1 MRLKI
6 AIALLLAFAASF
18 PASFAASKKVSLPGP
33 SAKDWPCRENFSIVQ
48 GEDSDITAFAKKYKV
63 PPLILLAWNP
73 VLAEEGR
80 VRRYREKRVRGR
92 LARQPVN
99 ILICRE
105 PFLRTP
111 LGTYESPYKLVL
123 SRFAGIYTYPW
134 AELGS
139 RWRADV
145 PPGKRVRMAPE
156 TCLTFARKPHKMRLR
171 LSLPAPARTEKALN
185 DVARTFGVS
194 QAVINALNAKALQ
207 RGYLT
212 REDVVFLPY
221 PRIIGVE
228 EEEEDEPAAE
238 GEKKE
243 EEAGPAE
250 SIAPP
255 GTIEPSGEETD

>member
-1 MRLKI
+1 MRLKL
-6 AIALLLAFAASF
+6 AIFLLLGLAAFF
-18 PASFAASKKVSLPGP
+18 PLSQAASKKVSLPGP
-33 SAKDWPCRENFSIVQ
+33 SATDWPCKENFRIVP
-48 GEDSDITAFAKKYKV
+48 GEDSDITAFARKYKV

-80 VRRYREKRVRGR
+80 VRSHREKRVRGR

-111 LGTYESPYKLVL
+111 LGQYESPYKLVL

-156 TCLTFARKPHKMRLR
+156 TCLTFARKPHRMRLR
-171 LSLPAPARTEKALN
+171 LSLSAPTRTEKALS
-185 DVARTFGVS
+185 DVAKTFGVP
-194 QAVINALNAKALQ
+194 QTVINAINAKALQ

-221 PRIIGVE
+221 PRITGVE
-228 EEEEDEPAAE
+228 EETEAEEGKPEPDKEPAQ
-238 GEKKE
+238 
-243 EEAGPAE
+243 

-255 GTIEPSGEETD
+255 GTIEPSGEETE

>member
-6 AIALLLAFAASF
+6 AIFLLLGLAAFF
-18 PASFAASKKVSLPGP
+18 PLSQAASKKVSLPGP
-33 SAKDWPCRENFSIVQ
+33 SATDWPCRENFRIVP
-48 GEDSDITAFAKKYKV
+48 GEDSEITAFAKKYKV

-80 VRRYREKRVRGR
+80 VRSHREKRVRGR
-92 LARQPVN
+92 LKRQPVN

-111 LGTYESPYKLVL
+111 LGQYESPYKLVL

-156 TCLTFARKPHKMRLR
+156 TCLTFARKPHRMRLR
-171 LSLPAPARTEKALN
+171 LSLSAPARTEKALN
-185 DVARTFGVS
+185 DVARTFGVP

-228 EEEEDEPAAE
+228 EEEDESAAE

-243 EEAGPAE
+243 EEASGPAE
-250 SIAPP
+250 AIAPP
-255 GTIEPSGEETD
+255 GTIEPSGEETE